1 MDFIDIP
8 IGKEERPKRES
19 KAKYPHS
26 KEVFSLWGK
35 YPANWNMNTTQC
47 RAAEN
52 LYTERGVE
60 EVANALKWYDDLK
73 GKDFCPKIHT
83 PYDLDSK
90 WAKLEDF
97 VEHQ

>member
-8 IGKEERPKRES
+8 IGKDDRPKRES
-19 KAKYPHS
+19 KAKYPHT
-26 KEVFSLWGK
+26 KEVFRLWGK
-35 YPANWNMNTTQC
+35 YPRNWEMNTTQC

-60 EVANALKWYDDLK
+60 EVENALKWYEELK
-73 GKDFCPKIHT
+73 HKDFCPKIHT